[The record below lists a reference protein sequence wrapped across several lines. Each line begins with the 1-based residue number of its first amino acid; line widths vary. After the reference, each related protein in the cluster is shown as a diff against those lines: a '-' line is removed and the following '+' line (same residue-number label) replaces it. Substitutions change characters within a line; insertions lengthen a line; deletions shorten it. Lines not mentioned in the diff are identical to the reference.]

1 MFRQDYIDR
10 LIEQFGRSVAR
21 VLEFLQQRD
30 VDDADREIAVAEQA
44 LGVPPGLEHID
55 AASAAMVLG
64 NGDKVVLLARLTE
77 LRAEAAEQRGAAGDA
92 ARHRARARA
101 LLECATPLQLTRD
114 ADDLRARLAGRQRP

>member
-77 LRAEAAEQRGAAGDA
+77 LRAESAEQRGAAGDA

-114 ADDLRARLAGRQRP
+114 ADDLRARLAGRQRS